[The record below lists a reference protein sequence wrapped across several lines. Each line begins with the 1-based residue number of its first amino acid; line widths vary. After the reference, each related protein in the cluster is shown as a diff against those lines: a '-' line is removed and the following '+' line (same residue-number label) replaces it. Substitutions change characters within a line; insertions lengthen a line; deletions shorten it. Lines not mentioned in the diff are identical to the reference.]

1 MRIHKWFPALIVLGL
16 SLAGCVIGTNADTFK
31 PALSPAGIEAR
42 LRFRRGEIRGELI
55 EVRDSGVVVAPPG
68 DIMFV
73 PFAVIR
79 MATFEQTDLTYHGSS
94 PSREVRERM
103 RILSRFP
110 GGLTPE
116 LLDRLLAMRGQQ
128 SLRIHQP

>member
-1 MRIHKWFPALIVLGL
+1 MIVLAL
-16 SLAGCVIGTNADTFK
+16 SLAGCMIGNTTATFK
-31 PALSPAGIEAR
+31 PALSPAGVETR

-68 DIMFV
+68 DIVFV

-79 MATFEQTDLTYHGSS
+79 IATFEQTNLTYVGSS
-94 PSREVRERM
+94 PSGEVRERM
-103 RILSRFP
+103 RLLSRFP